1 MKAAEKHLLVD
12 GYNMIHR
19 IGSLSR
25 IFAEGPEAACEA
37 LVRMARTIHDEEGI
51 RVTVVFDGRE
61 KRLQVVEPVEPCG
74 RPTFAVVYAP
84 RQLTADGLIEQLLA
98 RAKNPDG
105 VTVASRDNMIR
116 EAAAAR
122 GAFFIDG
129 DAFEEWVGRCEGR
142 TRSRLRSKAPG
153 CWKRSLGDIW
163 GGAGPGEDVK

>member
-1 MKAAEKHLLVD
+1 MKAVEKHLLVD

-25 IFAEGPEAACEA
+25 IFAEEPEAACEA
-37 LVRMARTIHDEEGI
+37 LVRMAGAIHDEEGI

-61 KRLQVVEPVEPCG
+61 KRIQVLEPCG

-84 RQLTADGLIEQLLA
+84 RHLTADGVIEQLLA
-98 RAKNPDG
+98 RSKNPGG

-129 DAFEEWVGRCEGR
+129 DAFEAWVGRCEER
-142 TRSRLRSKAPG
+142 TRSRLRPKAAG
-153 CWKRSLGDIW
+153 GWKRSIGDIW
-163 GGAGPGEDVK
+163 EGSGPREGGK

>member
-1 MKAAEKHLLVD
+1 MKTVEKHLLVD

-37 LVRMARTIHDEEGI
+37 LIRMARAIHDEEGI

-61 KRLQVVEPVEPCG
+61 KRLQVVEPCG

-84 RQLTADGLIEQLLA
+84 RQLTADGVIEQLLA

-142 TRSRLRSKAPG
+142 TRSRLRPKAPG
-153 CWKRSLGDIW
+153 GWKRSLGDVW
-163 GGAGPGEDVK
+163 AGGAGEDGK